1 MSQLVN
7 HKTNFTS
14 GEVSAD
20 VLGRTDLRCYEN
32 GAASLKNVF
41 IDAIGGVERRAG
53 LRLIEKIPGAMR
65 LIPFSFNTEQ
75 TYLFVVC
82 PNLIRI
88 FRNETQIATLET
100 PWAAVDIPFLNWT
113 QSADTLLVVHPDYK
127 PVMITRQTGE
137 TWALTD
143 WVYETDADGRNL
155 QPYARF
161 GDTTITLKPS
171 QTSGDLISLSASK
184 AFFEAAHVGVRFRI
198 GSGEVEVTKVITNQ
212 IAEACVKKNLENAN
226 PTTDWKEAAFSP
238 GRGYP
243 GSVTFFQS
251 RLVIGGSRDLPNRLW
266 LSKTS
271 RIMNFDLGTGKD
283 DEGIEFSILSDQV
296 NAIRAVVPGRHLQVF
311 TSGAEWMVS
320 GDPLTPTNIQLKRQ
334 TLVGSPLYGSVPPID
349 VSGATLFVAGSG
361 REVREFL
368 FQDIEQAYQAK
379 NVSLVSS
386 HLIRYP
392 IDMAYDAGRRIVYV
406 VMDDGSMATLTNY
419 RTEEVLAWSRQETQ
433 GLFAAVCVVGDDV
446 FVLTVRG
453 SDICLETFDNTVS
466 TDCAL
471 LGYDPEEKHELWTG
485 MSPLTG
491 RKVKVVADG
500 ILLPDATIENDYL
513 TVSVPCQKIE
523 VGLGFTHEIV
533 PLPPVSADIGAGPLK
548 AVRLIQAR
556 FRVVRTQSVEV
567 DVGNGLQEV
576 MISKF
581 SGDFKLDTDKPPET
595 KDVCVRALGWVR
607 DGMTPLWRIE
617 SDKPKPCK
625 VISVTTEMKVS
636 D

>member
-1 MSQLVN
+1 MSQILN

-14 GEVSAD
+14 GEVSED
-20 VLGRTDLRCYEN
+20 VLGRTDLTCYDN
-32 GAASLKNVF
+32 GANTLKNVF

-53 LRLIEKIPGAMR
+53 LRLIEKIPNALR

-88 FRNETQIATLET
+88 YRAENQIATLQT
-100 PWAAVDIPFLNWT
+100 PWAADDIPFLNWT
-113 QSADTLLVVHPDYK
+113 QSADTLLVVHPDYA
-127 PVMITRQTGE
+127 PVMITRQVGE
-137 TWALTD
+137 TWSLTN
-143 WVYETDADGRNL
+143 WVYETSDDGAL
-155 QPYARF
+155 HQPYARF
-161 GDTTITLKPS
+161 KETTITLKPS
-171 QTSGDLISLSASK
+171 QTTGSISLSAS
-184 AFFEAAHVGVRFRI
+184 AAVFEAGHVGVRFQLH
-198 GSGEVEVTKVITNQ
+198 GGEVTVTNVLTSQ
-212 IAEACVKKNLENAN
+212 IAEATVTKTLSGTSA
-226 PTTDWKEAAFSP
+226 TTEWKEAAFSP
-238 GRGYP
+238 VHGYP
-243 GSVTFFQS
+243 TSVTFFQS

-271 RIMNFDLGTGKD
+271 RIMNFDLGSGND
-283 DEGIEFSILSDQV
+283 DEAIEFSILSDQV

-334 TLVGSPLYGSVPPID
+334 TLVGSPLYASVPPID

-379 NVSLVSS
+379 NVSLLSS

-406 VMDDGSMATLTNY
+406 VMNDGTMATLTNY
-419 RTEEVLAWSRQETQ
+419 RTENVLAWSHQETQ
-433 GLFAAVCVVGDDV
+433 GLFLAACVVGNDV
-446 FVLTVRG
+446 FVLTKRG
-453 SDICLETFDNTVS
+453 NDICLETFDDTVS

-471 LGYDPEEKHELWTG
+471 LGEDTESTHELWSG
-485 MSPLTG
+485 MSPLMGKT
-491 RKVKVVADG
+491 VKIVADG
-500 ILLPDATIENDYL
+500 IVVPDVTIDSDYL
-513 TVSVPCQKIE
+513 TVPFACQKIE

-556 FRVVRTQSVEV
+556 FRVVRTGSVEV

-576 MISKF
+576 MIPKF
-581 SGDFKLDTDKPPET
+581 SGDFLLDKDQEAKT
-595 KDVCVRALGWVR
+595 KDICVRALGWVR
-607 DGMTPLWRIE
+607 DGMTPLWRIK

-625 VISVTTEMKVS
+625 IVSVTTEMKVS